1 MTRFTLWIT
10 ALAVLGYA
18 AWVYYD
24 CSHDPACRVV
34 YCGAKPCGL
43 SHKHP

>member
-1 MTRFTLWIT
+1 MNRFTLWIT

-24 CSHDPACRVV
+24 CHRDVSCHVV
-34 YCGAKPCGL
+34 HCGASLCGL